1 MHTTRLLPTSKSTL
15 GKIFEKLSGLFFE
28 IRVSKLKLSF
38 GRDQNVL
45 FNYAQSEIVMVP
57 GRYPESTLDIDW
69 EQFAQ
74 RFLKKIIF
82 FI

>member
-57 GRYPESTLDIDW
+57 GRYPESTLEID
-69 EQFAQ
+69 
-74 RFLKKIIF
+74 
-82 FI
+82 